1 MLTKRLFFKHQLKQ
15 VTKECCCKLS
25 LSFPSAQS
33 TLPPNLVVIGSFK
46 EKILKNDVDIKELEN
61 TTPVPSIESANNV
74 RSLQHATSKHKTAV
88 PVWVDDFMEEMPKFD
103 RAASLHPAV
112 FDVHP
117 RMDILHEVV
126 RWQERYREVDYA
138 WTRTRAEMGR
148 GKKKPW
154 PQKGTGKVRQ
164 GSSTPPHWKK
174 GGIAHGPRGPI
185 SLYYKPNDSVLTQG
199 LTVALTVK
207 LIQNDL
213 IVADSMDIPLA
224 SDSYFDN
231 LLTERNI
238 ADSTVLYVH
247 RDHECP
253 IELGRLLEHKSAHNL
268 MPLSAL
274 NVWSILK
281 HDKLVL
287 ALDVLDELEE
297 KIMWQQ
303 TKYEWL
309 GKPHNFYR
317 DMPGRKYA
325 AAQPF
330 N

>member
-1 MLTKRLFFKHQLKQ
+1 MLANRFFFGHSLKQ
-15 VTKECCCKLS
+15 ATKECCCCLS
-25 LSFPSAQS
+25 LSFSNAQS
-33 TLPPNLVVIGSFK
+33 TLPPNLVIIGSIK
-46 EKILKNDVDIKELEN
+46 EKNLIQNADISELED
-61 TTPVPSIESANNV
+61 TSIPSIELANNV
-74 RSLQHATSKHKTAV
+74 RSLQHATAKHKK
-88 PVWVDDFMEEMPKFD
+88 PLQVWVDDFMGQTPKFD
-103 RAASLHPAV
+103 RAASLHPSV

-164 GSSTPPHWKK
+164 GSTTPPHWKK
-174 GGIAHGPRGPI
+174 GGISHGPRGPI

-213 IVADSMDIPLA
+213 IIADSMDIPLA
-224 SDSYFDN
+224 SDSYFSA

-238 ADSTVLYVH
+238 AHSTVLYVH

-253 IELGRLLEHKSAHNL
+253 IEMGRLLEKNSTHNL

-297 KIMWQQ
+297 KILWQQ
-303 TKYEWL
+303 TKYEWI
-309 GKPHNFYR
+309 GNKPHNFYK

-325 AAQPF
+325 DIQPF
-330 N
+330 H